1 MNHHHASVED
11 AISFHHTPF
20 PEDPDIEKNQYGKN
34 IDTPEIL
41 VFLD

>member
-1 MNHHHASVED
+1 MLRVVNN
-11 AISFHHTPF
+11 